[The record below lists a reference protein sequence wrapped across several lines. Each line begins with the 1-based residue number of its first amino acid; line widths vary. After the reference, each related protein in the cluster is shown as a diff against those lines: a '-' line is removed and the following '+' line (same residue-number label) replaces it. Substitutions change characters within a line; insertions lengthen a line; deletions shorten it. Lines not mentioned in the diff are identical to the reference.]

1 MIKLTTHEEV
11 TAFLTGI
18 NNATLHAI
26 ITGHM
31 ERLAEFEGYDLSEL
45 VEFVIIEPAD
55 RQADMEAALGIEGD
69 DLPCEYC
76 IDHGTWFE
84 VVRILNDSGFGRV
97 ILVPKATSLP
107 PAVRALCQCA
117 GESIQTQ

>member
-11 TAFLTGI
+11 TAFLSGI
-18 NNATLHAI
+18 TNATLHAL

-31 ERLAEFEGYDLSEL
+31 ERLAEFEGYHLSEL
-45 VEFVIIEPAD
+45 VEFVIIEPTD
-55 RQADMEAALGIEGD
+55 RQSDMEAALGIEGD

-84 VVRILNDSGFGRV
+84 VVRILDDSGFGRV

-107 PAVRALCQCA
+107 PAVRALCRPS
-117 GESIQTQ
+117 GESAQTQ